1 MEAAAPF
8 AATKALLTRPA
19 EAGRG
24 PGVDFATLVGLGAGG
39 EALYPELGLR
49 LEPGGIYL
57 GAALMQSLDARPGDR
72 LYALSATQERV
83 ELKVLGSF
91 RTGNYLIDS
100 GFAFTDLESVKRLS
114 GPRPRGTRCA

>member
-1 MEAAAPF
+1 
-8 AATKALLTRPA
+8 
-19 EAGRG
+19 
-24 PGVDFATLVGLGAGG
+24 
-39 EALYPELGLR
+39 
-49 LEPGGIYL
+49 
-57 GAALMQSLDARPGDR
+57 MQSLDARPGDR

-114 GPRPRGTRCA
+114 GPAPRGTRCA